1 MAPICLNT
9 NDISGMD
16 HAQQHIEITGLES
29 NRDIDIACM
38 QSKDQLHKPQETY
51 IPKSK
56 RSVSFNPTTLIYDS
70 EPLSMEEIQAGWYSE
85 SEMFTLRGTVRNEIR
100 YVQTIGLIR
109 AGIHHDDDDKFCVRG
124 LERRIRNYESKL
136 RRVNIISSINAVLLE
151 QELQKSRR
159 GRCNPDTIAYVYV
172 KECFACQAA
181 ATEIGR
187 QDEIVAQQ
195 LWPWEEL

>member
-9 NDISGMD
+9 SDISGMD
-16 HAQQHIEITGLES
+16 HAQQHIEIAGLES
-29 NRDIDIACM
+29 KRDVDIACM
-38 QSKDQLHKPQETY
+38 QNKHQLHKPQDAY
-51 IPKSK
+51 IPTPK

-70 EPLSMEEIQAGWYSE
+70 EPLSKEEIKAGWYSE

-100 YVQTIGLIR
+100 YVETIGLVR

-124 LERRIRNYESKL
+124 LERRIRNFESKQ
-136 RRVNIISSINAVLLE
+136 RRINIASSINAVLLE

-159 GRCNPDTIAYVYV
+159 RQCNPDTIAYVYV
-172 KECFACQAA
+172 KESFSCQAA